1 MECQL
6 PASWRAQLSAELAAP
21 YFAQLEAF
29 VDGERAKHEIYPAES
44 DVFRAF
50 RETPFDAVRVV
61 LLGQDPYH
69 GPGQAHGL
77 CFSVPAGVAL
87 PPSLRN
93 MFRELETE
101 LGKPAPKSGDLTP
114 WAKRGV
120 LLLNTVL
127 TVRAAEAGS
136 HQKQGWER
144 FTDAAIT
151 ALSRRSRPLVFALWG
166 KPAAQKRKLV
176 DEQRHRVL
184 TAAHPSPLSAHRGFL
199 GTKPFAAI
207 SQALIEL
214 GEPPIDFSLP

>member
-1 MECQL
+1 MESRL
-6 PASWRAQLSAELAAP
+6 PASWRAQLAGELAAP
-21 YFAQLEAF
+21 YFTQLSTF
-29 VDGERAKHEIYPAES
+29 VANERRTCVVFPAEN

-50 RETPFDAVRVV
+50 RETPFEAVRVV

-77 CFSVPAGVAL
+77 CFSVPEGVPQ

-93 MFRELETE
+93 MFKELASE
-101 LGKPAPKSGDLTP
+101 LQTAAPASGDLSV
-114 WAKRGV
+114 WARRGV

-127 TVRAAEAGS
+127 SVRQAEAGS
-136 HQKQGWER
+136 HQKHGWER
-144 FTDAAIT
+144 FTDAAIV

-176 DEQRHRVL
+176 DEQRHRVV

-199 GTKPFAAI
+199 GTRPFSAI
-207 SQALIEL
+207 SDALREL
-214 GEPPIDFSLP
+214 GEPAVDFRL

>member
-1 MECQL
+1 MDSQL
-6 PASWRAQLSAELAAP
+6 PGSWHAQLSGELAAT
-21 YFAQLEAF
+21 YFAQLATF
-29 VDGERAKHEIYPAES
+29 VDEERRTGTVYPAER

-50 RETPFDAVRVV
+50 RETPFEAVRVV

-87 PPSLRN
+87 PPSVRN
-93 MFRELETE
+93 MFKELASE
-101 LGKPAPKSGDLTP
+101 LGSAPATSGDLGA

-120 LLLNTVL
+120 LMLNTVL
-127 TVRAAEAGS
+127 TVRDGEAGS

-144 FTDAAIT
+144 FTDAAIL
-151 ALSRRSRPLVFALWG
+151 ALSRRTKPVVFALWG

-176 DEQRHRVL
+176 DEQRHRVV

-199 GTKPFAAI
+199 GTQPFAAI
-207 SQALIEL
+207 SQALVEL
-214 GEPPIDFSLP
+214 GEPPIDFRL

>member
-1 MECQL
+1 MDCQL
-6 PASWRAQLSAELAAP
+6 PESWHAQLSGELAAP
-21 YFAQLEAF
+21 YFAQLSAF
-29 VDGERAKHEIYPAES
+29 VDEERRAHEIYPVES

-50 RETPFDAVRVV
+50 RQTPFDAVRVV

-93 MFRELETE
+93 MFRELATE
-101 LGKPAPKSGDLTP
+101 LNVPPPESGDLSP
-114 WAKRGV
+114 WARRGV

-127 TVRAAEAGS
+127 TVRAGEAGS
-136 HQKQGWER
+136 HQKRGWER
-144 FTDAAIT
+144 FTDAAIS

-176 DEQRHRVL
+176 DEQRHRVVC
-184 TAAHPSPLSAHRGFL
+184 AAHPSPLSAHRGFL
-199 GTKPFAAI
+199 GTRPFSAI
-207 SQALIEL
+207 SQALGEL
-214 GEPPIDFSLP
+214 GEPAIDFAL